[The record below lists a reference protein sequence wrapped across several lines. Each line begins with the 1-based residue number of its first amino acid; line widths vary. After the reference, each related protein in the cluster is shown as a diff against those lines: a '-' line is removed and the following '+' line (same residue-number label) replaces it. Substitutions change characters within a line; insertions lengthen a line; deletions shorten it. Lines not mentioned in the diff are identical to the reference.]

1 MEADNPDR
9 KLNAIIIGA
18 TGAVGRELVDYL
30 LMNENYGKITIFVRR
45 VIERWEKLPEDKKQK
60 LNIIKVEN
68 LDFMANEKEQILSLL
83 NDNIQY
89 DVLFNVLGSRVGR
102 GEEEF
107 RKVDYTYVVNSCILC
122 EKLNISHFSNCS
134 AANASKDSWFL
145 YSRVKG
151 EAEEDCLKKNVNYV
165 SIFRP
170 GIILNR
176 DNDDRL
182 GEKVIAYIPFLPK
195 ITSKDIAMSM
205 LVDDLEYQ
213 RGKKEKKAIRISHSE
228 METLAKKGNTM
239 MNIK

>member
-1 MEADNPDR
+1 MA
-9 KLNAIIIGA
+9 
-18 TGAVGRELVDYL
+18 
-30 LMNENYGKITIFVRR
+30 
-45 VIERWEKLPEDKKQK
+45 EDK
-60 LNIIKVEN
+60 
-68 LDFMANEKEQILSLL
+68 EKILSIL
-83 NDNIQY
+83 NDNTQY

-107 RKVDYTYVVNSCILC
+107 RKVDFTYVVNSCILC

-151 EAEEDCLKKNVNYV
+151 EAEEECLKRNVNYV
-165 SIFRP
+165 SILRP

-182 GEKVIAYIPFLPK
+182 GEKIVAYIPFLPK

-205 LVDDLEYQ
+205 LMDDLEYQ
-213 RGKKEKKAIRISHSE
+213 QGKKEKKAIRISHSE
-228 METLAKKGNTM
+228 MEALAAKGNQIM
-239 MNIK
+239 KIK